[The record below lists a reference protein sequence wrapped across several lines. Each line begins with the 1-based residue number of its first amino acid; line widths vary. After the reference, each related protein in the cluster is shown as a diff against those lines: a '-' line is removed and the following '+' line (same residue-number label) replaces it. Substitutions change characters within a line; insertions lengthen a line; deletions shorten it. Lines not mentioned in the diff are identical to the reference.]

1 MARRAPGAE
10 IVIKAKDDARAL
22 AALRASFGAGFTP
35 PANLS
40 IVSGGDPFALI
51 TTADVVIGFNST
63 ALFEALAAAVP
74 VIVPELDLDAP
85 TLDPDEISATI
96 VAALTRLDLKDAESP
111 VALGYRWRGSASFQR
126 LDQFGHGVRA
136 ALRAS
141 LENGQPLV
149 LVGDGD
155 IGGLVGLHLK
165 EEMGL
170 EAPVISVDGI
180 ELREFD
186 YVDIGDLIPSSGAVP
201 VVIKSLIFPAS
212 AEG

>member
-1 MARRAPGAE
+1 VQLSGTTIFIDPA
-10 IVIKAKDDARAL
+10 DAVP
-22 AALRASFGAGFTP
+22 LR
-35 PANLS
+35 N
-40 IVSGGDPFALI
+40 
-51 TTADVVIGFNST
+51 
-63 ALFEALAAAVP
+63 VP

-85 TLDPDEISATI
+85 NLDPDEISATI

-170 EAPVISVDGI
+170 EA
-180 ELREFD
+180 R
-186 YVDIGDLIPSSGAVP
+186 
-201 VVIKSLIFPAS
+201 
-212 AEG
+212 